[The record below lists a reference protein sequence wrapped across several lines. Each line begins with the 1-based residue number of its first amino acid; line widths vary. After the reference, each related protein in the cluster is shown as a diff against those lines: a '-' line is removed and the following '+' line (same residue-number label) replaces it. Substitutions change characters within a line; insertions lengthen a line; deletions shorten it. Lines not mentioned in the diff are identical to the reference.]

1 MLRLGEGC
9 ALALAGVQYDAAG
22 DTLVGIGVLDG
33 VVDGLHIV
41 TVDLLGIQAEGR
53 GLLGDVAVGQDVV
66 GRAVQMCIRDRANSL
81 SMLKASAPP
90 A

>member
-9 ALALAGVQYDAAG
+9 ALALAGVQYDATG
-22 DTLVGIGVLDG
+22 DALVGIGVLDG

-66 GRAVQMCIRDRANSL
+66 GRAVQLVAVLIN
-81 SMLKASAPP
+81 
-90 A
+90 